1 MIQIE
6 EVRASLSTFQL
17 IIDIRIF
24 DYCLFSIFNNCSRIS
39 EIFSISCLKFA
50 KSFKTQLLEFKTGKS
65 CLGLL
70 GNISPA
76 MILLMSFEKD
86 FVGLFFLMNANDKLI
101 KEKLL
106 FSTVFDV

>member
-1 MIQIE
+1 M
-6 EVRASLSTFQL
+6 
-17 IIDIRIF
+17 
-24 DYCLFSIFNNCSRIS
+24 
-39 EIFSISCLKFA
+39 
-50 KSFKTQLLEFKTGKS
+50 LEFKTGKS
-65 CLGLL
+65 CVGLL